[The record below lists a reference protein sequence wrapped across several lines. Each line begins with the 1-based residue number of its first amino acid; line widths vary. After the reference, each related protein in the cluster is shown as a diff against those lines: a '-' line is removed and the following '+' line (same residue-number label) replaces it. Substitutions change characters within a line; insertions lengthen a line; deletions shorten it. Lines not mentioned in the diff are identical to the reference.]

1 MFIPGYGSVAN
12 RREAMLSEQKNPGTA
27 ATAGARA
34 GILGPNAPKGA
45 PGYNSPINILNRH
58 FNGTNPLGN
67 SSDLRNDLPYSRV
80 AKPLSADL
88 IGAFGQRRLVADQ
101 SYQNALAQEESGIG
115 RFRTSFEAAKQRL
128 DNEYSRASSRLGRQL
143 AGRGLA
149 RSPML
154 RGRGEREMGQIV
166 DEQLGEMKLNLS
178 SEIEALQQASEM
190 ARIER
195 MNILAQ
201 IEQDEALAR
210 SNSFD
215 YIQQAR

>member
-1 MFIPGYGSVAN
+1 
-12 RREAMLSEQKNPGTA
+12 
-27 ATAGARA
+27 
-34 GILGPNAPKGA
+34 
-45 PGYNSPINILNRH
+45 
-58 FNGTNPLGN
+58 
-67 SSDLRNDLPYSRV
+67 
-80 AKPLSADL
+80 
-88 IGAFGQRRLVADQ
+88 
-101 SYQNALAQEESGIG
+101 
-115 RFRTSFEAAKQRL
+115 
-128 DNEYSRASSRLGRQL
+128 
-143 AGRGLA
+143 
-149 RSPML
+149 ML